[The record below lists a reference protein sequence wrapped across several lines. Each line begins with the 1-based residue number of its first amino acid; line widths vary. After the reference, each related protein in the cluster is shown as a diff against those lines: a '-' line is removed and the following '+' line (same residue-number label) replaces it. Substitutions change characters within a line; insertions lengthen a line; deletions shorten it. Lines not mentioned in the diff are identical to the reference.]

1 LTNLSTIKCISNRE
15 MPSDLPRNINHFQAD
30 LLKGFLNENLSTGS
44 TSYPKLSAMELG
56 DKIDL
61 SAAFIGYVGLL
72 PRAL

>member
-1 LTNLSTIKCISNRE
+1 

-56 DKIDL
+56 GGQNRLVHRVYRVCGIT
-61 SAAFIGYVGLL
+61 SACAMT
-72 PRAL
+72 

>member
-1 LTNLSTIKCISNRE
+1 